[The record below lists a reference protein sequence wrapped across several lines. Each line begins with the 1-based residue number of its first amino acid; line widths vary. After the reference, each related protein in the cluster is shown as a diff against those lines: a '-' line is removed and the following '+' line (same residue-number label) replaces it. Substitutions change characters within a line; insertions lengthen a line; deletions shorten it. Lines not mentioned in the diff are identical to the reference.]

1 MPKLRIEFDKTKCIG
16 NKACMAMDFKRW
28 KDMGEKVDLIGGK
41 EIKEGIFILEG
52 NYSEE
57 EMEMIIEGAG
67 VCPVSVISVKNLDT
81 NEYIVEGII
90 KIDDIKKSR

>member
-41 EIKEGIFILEG
+41 EIKDGIFILEG